1 MKRRLEK
8 QIKSQKA
15 SMDKFVTTIKL
26 RTIEN
31 VGENITN

>member
-15 SMDKFVTTIKL
+15 SIDIFVTNIKL
-26 RTIEN
+26 GTIEN

>member
-15 SMDKFVTTIKL
+15 SMDKFVTNIKL
-26 RTIEN
+26 RTMEN

>member
-15 SMDKFVTTIKL
+15 SMDKFVTNIKL